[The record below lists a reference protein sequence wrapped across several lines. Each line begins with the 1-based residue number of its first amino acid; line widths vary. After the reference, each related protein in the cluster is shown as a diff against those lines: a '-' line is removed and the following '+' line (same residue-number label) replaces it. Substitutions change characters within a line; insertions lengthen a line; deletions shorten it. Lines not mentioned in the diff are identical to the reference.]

1 MTDDGVT
8 PGSAVP
14 HPRGDADGR
23 AELAPALPL
32 ARRPEPAGRH
42 GGAVATVAPPWL
54 RIPAIATADVDDAPV
69 VSLVARDGRRVGRR
83 ARRAA
88 TLDPVPSAPADPAPG
103 RSTHPAP
110 ARPAPTGPV
119 PAHPGPA
126 APPVVYRPAV
136 QRARPPVEPE
146 PSILGLSRL
155 ARGRVGSR
163 LFTLFFVFVYAL
175 IAVQL
180 LVALLH
186 G

>member
-1 MTDDGVT
+1 MTDDGVM

-23 AELAPALPL
+23 GELAPALPL
-32 ARRPEPAGRH
+32 ARRPEPAGRR

-54 RIPAIATADVDDAPV
+54 RIPAVATADVDDAPV

-88 TLDPVPSAPADPAPG
+88 TLDP
-103 RSTHPAP
+103 AP
-110 ARPAPTGPV
+110 ARPVPADPV
-119 PAHPGPA
+119 PARPTPAVPVPSGSVPA
-126 APPVVYRPAV
+126 APRDPAAPVVYRPAV